1 MTKKALFPGSFDP
14 FTLGHASVI
23 EKALTVFDHIVIG
36 IGQNSTKSS
45 YFDLEHRVTWI
56 EENYASESAV
66 SVEWYQKL
74 TVEYAAEIGCSHII
88 RGLRNQS
95 DFQYESN
102 IAHLNRAL
110 NADIETVFFL
120 CEPKYAA
127 INSTIVREIHRNG
140 GNINAF
146 VPKTIASKIE
156 MI

>member
-56 EENYASESAV
+56 EENYTSESAV

-102 IAHLNRAL
+102 IAHLNREL